1 MIWNLLAEGDQTSS
15 NSGGIP
21 SYVIWIIL
29 GVVVVL
35 FIVYFF
41 FSGRKNK
48 QRRQEYVEQI
58 EAIKPGNKVKTTGG
72 ICGIVKEVCDD
83 DTIVIETGTEQS
95 GKSYVKIDK
104 ECIYQTD
111 AKGPMQ
117 IAREEAEA
125 RRKAEKEA
133 KEAAKRGETPEAT
146 EAAPAEQSA
155 EAPAEPAEAP
165 AETPA
170 EPAEAPEEKQE

>member
-1 MIWNLLAEGDQTSS
+1 MIWNLLAEGEQQASWFS
-15 NSGGIP
+15 RYG
-21 SYVIWIIL
+21 IWIIL
-29 GVVVVL
+29 AVIVVL
-35 FIVYFF
+35 FVVYFV

-95 GKSYVKIDK
+95 GKSYVKVDK

-111 AKGPMQ
+111 AKGPTQ

-133 KEAAKRGETPEAT
+133 KEAAKRGETPAPATT
-146 EAAPAEQSA
+146 EAPD
-155 EAPAEPAEAP
+155 AEPAEQ
-165 AETPA
+165 PA
-170 EPAEAPEEKQE
+170 EPAEAPEAPEETQE